1 MVVTNK
7 GNANGE
13 PNYLTPDGKRRLE
26 EELEYLSTTKRK
38 ELADRLFVATRQ
50 GDLAENAD
58 YIHAK
63 EEQAFL
69 EGRIKTIQALLRNVV
84 LIEEVGGG
92 GIVRIGSKITVS
104 EDGLDE
110 LETFLMVGAAEADPT
125 KGRISNVSP
134 LGQALMGKRVG
145 DKVTVQAPA
154 GEIVFKIVAIA

>member
-1 MVVTNK
+1 M
-7 GNANGE
+7 GNVNGE
-13 PNYLTPDGKRRLE
+13 PNYLTPEGKRRLE

-50 GDLAENAD
+50 GDLSENAD

-84 LIEEVGGG
+84 LIEEQSG

-134 LGQALMGKRVG
+134 LGQALMGKMVG
-145 DKVTVQAPA
+145 DRVTVQAPA
-154 GEIVFKIVAIA
+154 GEIVFRIVGIE

>member
-1 MVVTNK
+1 MTNM
-7 GNANGE
+7 GNVNGE
-13 PNYLTPDGKRRLE
+13 PNYLTPEGKRRLE

-84 LIEEVGGG
+84 LIEEQSG

-110 LETFLMVGAAEADPT
+110 HETFLMVGAAEADPT

-134 LGQALMGKRVG
+134 LGQALMGKMVG
-145 DKVTVQAPA
+145 DEVTVQAPA
-154 GEIVFKIVAIA
+154 GEIVFRIVAIA

>member
-1 MVVTNK
+1 MTNM
-7 GNANGE
+7 GNMNGE

-26 EELEYLSTTKRK
+26 EELEHLSTTKRK

-84 LIEEVGGG
+84 LIEEQSGGE
-92 GIVRIGSKITVS
+92 VRIGSKITVH
-104 EDGLDE
+104 EDGTDDP
-110 LETFLMVGAAEADPT
+110 ETFLVVGAAEADPA
-125 KGRISNVSP
+125 KGRISHVSP
-134 LGQALMGKRVG
+134 LGQALMGKMVG

-154 GEIVFKIVAIA
+154 GEIVFRIVGIE

>member
-1 MVVTNK
+1 VTNM
-7 GNANGE
+7 GNVNGE
-13 PNYLTPDGKRRLE
+13 PNYLTPEGKRRLE

-50 GDLAENAD
+50 GDLSENAD

-84 LIEEVGGG
+84 LIEEQSG

-134 LGQALMGKRVG
+134 LGQALMGKMVG
-145 DKVTVQAPA
+145 DRVTVQAPA
-154 GEIVFKIVAIA
+154 GEIVFRIVGIE

>member
-1 MVVTNK
+1 VTNM
-7 GNANGE
+7 GNVNGE
-13 PNYLTPDGKRRLE
+13 PNYLTPEGKRRLE
-26 EELEYLSTTKRK
+26 EELEDLSTTKRK

-84 LIEEVGGG
+84 LIEEQSG

-134 LGQALMGKRVG
+134 LGQALMGKMVG
-145 DKVTVQAPA
+145 DRVTVQAPA
-154 GEIVFKIVAIA
+154 GEIVFRIVGIE

>member
-1 MVVTNK
+1 MTNM
-7 GNANGE
+7 GNVNGE
-13 PNYLTPDGKRRLE
+13 PNYLTPEGKRRLE
-26 EELEYLSTTKRK
+26 EELEDLSTTKRK

-84 LIEEVGGG
+84 LIEEQSG

-134 LGQALMGKRVG
+134 LGQALMGKMVG
-145 DKVTVQAPA
+145 DRVTVQAPA
-154 GEIVFKIVAIA
+154 GEIVFRIVGIE